1 MPDKWMTLAAAAAT
15 LNVHPRTIERRIA
28 SQKIQS
34 RRTDDGQLQVLI
46 NAPDTPDAALDP
58 LETVKELAQDQV
70 SLATGSA
77 SALVKFAQDDALR
90 ARQEIELVRHDAGRA
105 RRDAKIAW
113 SAVAAMAAAI
123 CVAVGW
129 TSSRITRTSEQLRN
143 LDQQSAQVRV
153 EAQKLIAQRDA
164 ALAEAQSARIA
175 QAKSDGQLTAYIEKA
190 TIDKT
195 SANRPTTQPTTAL
208 GRVVSLFLDK

>member
-1 MPDKWMTLAAAAAT
+1 MPDKWMTLAAAAAA

-46 NAPDTPDAALDP
+46 NVPDMPDTSPDP

-70 SLATGSA
+70 TLATGSA

-90 ARQEIELVRHDAGRA
+90 ARQEIEVVRQDAGRA
-105 RRDAKIAW
+105 RRDAKTAW
-113 SAVAAMAAAI
+113 TAVACMACAT

-129 TSSRITRTSEQLRN
+129 TTHKMTRSSEQLKY
-143 LDQQSAQVRV
+143 LDQQAAQVRI
-153 EAQKLIAQRDA
+153 EAQKLMLERDA
-164 ALAEAQSARIA
+164 AVSQAQTARIA
-175 QAKSDGQLTAYIEKA
+175 QARSDGQLAAYIEKV
-190 TIDKT
+190 
-195 SANRPTTQPTTAL
+195 SLNRPTTQPTTAI

>member
-46 NAPDTPDAALDP
+46 DAPDMPDSALDP

-70 SLATGSA
+70 TLATGSA

-90 ARQEIELVRHDAGRA
+90 ARQEMELVRRDAGRA
-105 RRDAKIAW
+105 RRDAKFAW
-113 SAVAAMAAAI
+113 GAVAAMAGAI

-129 TSSRITRTSEQLRN
+129 TSYRITRTSEQLKH
-143 LDQQSAQVRV
+143 LDQQSALVRI
-153 EAQKLIAQRDA
+153 EAQKLITERDLAVADAQA
-164 ALAEAQSARIA
+164 ARIA
-175 QAKSDGQLTAYIEKA
+175 RARADGQLAAYVEK
-190 TIDKT
+190 
-195 SANRPTTQPTTAL
+195 SANRPTTRPTTVV